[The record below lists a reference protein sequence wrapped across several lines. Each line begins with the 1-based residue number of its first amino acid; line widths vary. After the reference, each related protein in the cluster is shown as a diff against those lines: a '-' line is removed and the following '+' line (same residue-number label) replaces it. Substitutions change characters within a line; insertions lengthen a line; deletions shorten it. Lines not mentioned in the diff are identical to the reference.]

1 MGLAVQGFRVEEFRV
16 LGLRFRLGFRV
27 SRVQRHCAGFASIT
41 SEHKYMG
48 HVNRKSKVATR
59 RFTET
64 IQFLSIAVLRV

>member
-48 HVNRKSKVATR
+48 HVNRKSKSLLGDSQKR
-59 RFTET
+59 YNFYPL
-64 IQFLSIAVLRV
+64 QS